1 MIYHSSKGQVL
12 SLTITTLDYHQ
23 ALPKI
28 FIGEDELN
36 DYTSQCGNSNTNG
49 TKAALEAC
57 SAALGAANKA
67 NIPDRD
73 RTQPS
78 KKAES
83 SERSSQQKL
92 RAQLKN
98 LTKDNELVL
107 IKNNSDQP

>member
-1 MIYHSSKGQVL
+1 MIYHRSKDQAL
-12 SLTITTLDYHQ
+12 SLDYHQ

-28 FIGEDELN
+28 FIGEDELS
-36 DYTSQCGNSNTNG
+36 DDTSQCGNSITNG
-49 TKAALEAC
+49 TKAALEAR

-73 RTQPS
+73 HAQPS

-83 SERSSQQKL
+83 FERSSQQKL
-92 RAQLKN
+92 RAQLK
-98 LTKDNELVL
+98 KISPKINELVL